1 MNFSLCLSSCS
12 SRPEDSQGFQF
23 CTFTKP
29 LHMFHLAGLPV
40 LDTRFSA
47 KLGGPLAWVKLGVSK
62 RLFLDPAFAFVVVF
76 H

>member
-1 MNFSLCLSSCS
+1 
-12 SRPEDSQGFQF
+12 
-23 CTFTKP
+23 
-29 LHMFHLAGLPV
+29 MFHLAGLPV